1 MSATTSSIAAVVA
14 AVATKTVGVLSVNVK
29 LLKDTD
35 ENFDTNQRYSAFV
48 AKYQDQLAELSKAIA
63 KAGNGSL
70 KACIK
75 LKCLDCT
82 NWEKKEVA
90 LCQATECPLWNVR
103 PYKRLTRAEET
114 LEKRLSLTVLS

>member
-63 KAGNGSL
+63 KAGFGDIQLLAADLAEKSGEPALVIRSRHNKIVFKGGRGSL
-70 KACIK
+70 
-75 LKCLDCT
+75 
-82 NWEKKEVA
+82 NG
-90 LCQATECPLWNVR
+90 
-103 PYKRLTRAEET
+103 
-114 LEKRLSLTVLS
+114 